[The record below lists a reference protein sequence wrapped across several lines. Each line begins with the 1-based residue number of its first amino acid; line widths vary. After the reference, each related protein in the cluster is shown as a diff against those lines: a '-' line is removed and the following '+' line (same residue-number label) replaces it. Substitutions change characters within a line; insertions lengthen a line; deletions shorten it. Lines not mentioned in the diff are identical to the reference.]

1 MPPLLS
7 FLIEASMVQSGAI
20 FFAALVVGYV
30 TGPFLKNIGLNTYLR
45 IALYSLVGAAA
56 GIWSYSNY
64 DIPDRSIELM
74 ELIYL
79 SMSMLVYSLLI
90 ISPIVLFKNRVKQA

>member
-20 FFAALVVGYV
+20 LFAALVVGYV

-56 GIWSYSNY
+56 GIKLRGSS
-64 DIPDRSIELM
+64 SKQM
-74 ELIYL
+74 A
-79 SMSMLVYSLLI
+79 MLPVICNHS
-90 ISPIVLFKNRVKQA
+90 KH